1 MRYAKIRLYSENL
14 QNEAQ
19 KEVVISTAQAHYLTK
34 VMRLREGA
42 EVSIFNAKVGEFA
55 AAVSSVKNILFL
67 HKKVREP
74 VQVKENK
81 LALAFAPIKNPGAG
95 FIIQKATE
103 LGVDEIYPVLTQ
115 RTVVDKVN
123 LEKLKLIAIE
133 AAEQCGRLSL
143 PIIHP
148 LQNLKNFIGNFPL
161 DASLLL
167 ADETGAGIKMSNCD
181 FKKINC
187 ILIGPEGGFSSSERE
202 MLKTL
207 PALQKIDLGENILRA
222 ETAAI
227 AAIASYQV
235 INGK

>member
-14 QNEAQ
+14 HEESQ
-19 KEVVISTAQAHYLTK
+19 KEVVISLAQAHYLTK

-42 EVSIFNAKVGEFA
+42 EVNIFNAKMGEFT
-55 AAVSSVKNILFL
+55 AVISPDKNILYL
-67 HKKVREP
+67 CKKVREP
-74 VQVKENK
+74 MQATCNK
-81 LALAFAPIKNPGAG
+81 LALAFAPIKNPGAS
-95 FIIQKATE
+95 FIVQKATE

-115 RTVVDKVN
+115 YTVVDKVN
-123 LEKLKLIAIE
+123 LEKLKIIAIE

-148 LQNLKNFIGNFPL
+148 LQSLQNLISNFPL
-161 DASLLL
+161 DSSLLL
-167 ADETGAGIKMSNCD
+167 ADENGDGIKMNNCNL
-181 FKKINC
+181 KKVNC

-202 MLKTL
+202 MLKML
-207 PALQKIDLGENILRA
+207 PSLQQIDLGENILRA

-227 AAIASYQV
+227 AAIAIYQV